1 MATIYFAKVNYDN
14 MYEIY
19 HEERTLQQICKKVF
33 SLLNTETIYKKIEMK
48 KTDTGEEVE
57 KQKEFEFFNLERYDN
72 DIIIG
77 NLIKKDYL
85 YLKKL
90 NKETEEVELRKE
102 ENDESILFFY
112 DTQNEVIAFHKN
124 QRFGHLEFIQGFEG
138 LLNSIFAKEE
148 EKFTVGLYNNNISI
162 DRIFDDLKR
171 IGKIKELT
179 IEVIPPNV
187 NSEELEE
194 IKKEQDRVLK
204 QLDEANVTRKTTLY
218 KSNTE
223 KGINIENSMIL
234 DNINEFRYLNKN
246 WSEVDI
252 LNRTYGEITA
262 TSISGQKYTSKNS
275 KPLKYEI
282 EDENKNRR
290 GFLTYMKDI
299 IANIIPR

>member
-14 MYEIY
+14 MHEIY
-19 HEERTLQQICKKVF
+19 HEKRSLQEINKKVF
-33 SLLNTETIYKKIEMK
+33 SLLNINTIYKKIEIK
-48 KTDTGEEVE
+48 KTDSGDEVE
-57 KQKEFEFFNLERYDN
+57 KQKEFEFFNLEKHDN

-90 NKETEEVELRKE
+90 NKATEEVELRKE

-124 QRFGHLEFIQGFEG
+124 QRFGYLEFIQGFEG
-138 LLNSIFAKEE
+138 LLNLIFDREE

-162 DRIFDDLKR
+162 DEVFNDLKK

-262 TSISGQKYTSKNS
+262 TSMSGQKYTSKSS